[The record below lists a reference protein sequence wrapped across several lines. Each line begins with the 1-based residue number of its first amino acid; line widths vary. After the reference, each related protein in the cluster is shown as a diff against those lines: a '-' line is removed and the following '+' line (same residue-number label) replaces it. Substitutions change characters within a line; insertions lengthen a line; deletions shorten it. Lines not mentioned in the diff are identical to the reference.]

1 MSGAEGPS
9 EAGGGAALG
18 ASDPALQA
26 LRERVLGR
34 KVRVVTD
41 DSRELEGW
49 FVSLDSKGGIL
60 LRAGTLV
67 RLGGDREDISPP
79 EPSLGFVLVPGTHVR
94 SVVVLGEEAG
104 ADKAEK

>member
-1 MSGAEGPS
+1 
-9 EAGGGAALG
+9 
-18 ASDPALQA
+18 
-26 LRERVLGR
+26 
-34 KVRVVTD
+34 
-41 DSRELEGW
+41 
-49 FVSLDSKGGIL
+49 L

-104 ADKAEK
+104 AEK